1 MKKETTAQPQG
12 LTGTYVLFTDVSLDP
27 RLKLGVGASLVIP
40 AAFLKRQPEGIEKS
54 EVAAQVVVLRFE
66 ETSSTKLEVQ
76 TVVWALE
83 EYRNSP
89 AAPGAGNLLVY
100 TDSQCV
106 AGLLSRRPRLER
118 TGFVSSRTHGP
129 LRNAALY
136 RMFYELS
143 DQLGFEVIKVEGH
156 TRTSS
161 RVAVDH
167 IFSIVD
173 KEARKTLKLLQKKSQ

>member
-1 MKKETTAQPQG
+1 MKKDATAQPEG
-12 LTGTYVLFTDVSLDP
+12 LTGTYVLFTDVSVDP

-40 AAFLKRQPEGIEKS
+40 AVFLKRPPESIERS
-54 EVAAQVVVLRFE
+54 DVAAQVVVQRFE

-83 EYRNSP
+83 EYRNSL

-106 AGLLSRRPRLER
+106 AGLLRRRPRLER
-118 TGFVSSRTHGP
+118 TKFISARTHGP

-136 RMFYELS
+136 RTFYELS
-143 DQLGFEVIKVEGH
+143 DQLGFEVIKIEGH

-161 RVAVDH
+161 RNTIDH